1 MILAQEDAALFFKLM
16 WAVQFY
22 VNNRLKL
29 VPKVASV
36 EVYQQL
42 SQVKTSFNQFLTA
55 LDRAEWE

>member
-1 MILAQEDAALFFKLM
+1 M

-42 SQVKTSFNQFLTA
+42 SQEDKLKVRTA
-55 LDRAEWE
+55 LYQHIDLLDSFTARTGQSHPC